1 MGLHTICIHNKKYT
15 MKNQQKSNP
24 RDCLTPV
31 SLRARA
37 ILDRLTTGLTTFA
50 SSLTFDYAPESFL
63 AVQVEY
69 VDRLK
74 DGQLYKVAH
83 YCKQHGDVLRY
94 PEVVF
99 LKDIT
104 TNYYPISYQQDGPWL
119 YLPLVTFQEGT
130 IIRFQPKDQQQI
142 TTFCNTWISN
152 IYEQQF
158 SDLMK

>member
-1 MGLHTICIHNKKYT
+1 MNATD
-15 MKNQQKSNP
+15 KSNP

-37 ILDRLTTGLTTFA
+37 ILDRLTPRLTTFA
-50 SSLTFDYAPESFL
+50 SRIKFDNAPGSCL
-63 AVQVEY
+63 AVHVEY

-83 YCKQHGDVLRY
+83 YCEQSGDLLRY

-104 TNYYPISYQQDGPWL
+104 ANYYPISYQQDGPWL
-119 YLPLVTFQEGT
+119 YLPLVTFKEGT
-130 IIRFQPKDQQQI
+130 ILRFQPKDQQAI
-142 TTFCNTWISN
+142 TTFCNTWISS
-152 IYEQQF
+152 IYAQQF